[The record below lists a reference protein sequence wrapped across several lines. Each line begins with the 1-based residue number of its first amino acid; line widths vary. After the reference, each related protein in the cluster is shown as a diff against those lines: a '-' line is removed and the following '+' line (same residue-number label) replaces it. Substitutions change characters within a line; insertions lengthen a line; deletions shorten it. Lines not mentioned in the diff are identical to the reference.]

1 MTPDDFYVGVK
12 PHLMAYTS
20 VPVMVS
26 DVNLRDRSKLPVANG
41 PVTVD
46 SEGFEHLRKHGR
58 WIRTPRQYAADVRR
72 YQDWFGPL
80 FRGAFEQ
87 DWMCEDAIIHGG
99 TFGNRRFTGTGL
111 SLKEHLHR
119 TVGNYLD
126 LMAVDDTLKI
136 YPVVQGR
143 RIPHY
148 EYCIHLFDKAGVD
161 LRTLPVV
168 GIGSV
173 CRIQGTPEAV
183 GIVRHVA
190 SIIGAGRL
198 HGFGIKTDGLRE
210 VGDVL
215 GRADSFA
222 WGVDGMHQKPG
233 CDFRLPNP
241 KRKQRPHKH
250 EGNCLRFMLQWRSA
264 VIDAINNPKQRPLGP
279 DTGRRRGGVGQIS
292 FDDLADLNDFTAA
305 A

>member
-12 PHLMAYTS
+12 PHLMAHTS

-26 DVNLRDRSKLPVANG
+26 DVNLRDRDKLPRANG
-41 PVTVD
+41 PVRID
-46 SEGFEHLRKHGR
+46 SEGFMQLQRHGR
-58 WIRTPRQYAADVRR
+58 WIRTPAQYAGDVRR

-80 FRGAFEQ
+80 FHGAFAQ

-99 TFGNRRFTGTGL
+99 TFKKQKFVGTGL
-111 SLKEHLHR
+111 SVKEHLHR

-126 LMAVDDTLKI
+126 LMSIDDTLDI
-136 YPVVQGR
+136 HPVIQGR

-148 EYCIHLFDKAGVD
+148 EYCISLYDKAGID
-161 LRTLPVV
+161 LRQLPVV

-173 CRIQGTPEAV
+173 CRIQATPEAV

-190 SIIGAGRL
+190 SIVGPGRL
-198 HGFGIKTDGLRE
+198 HGFGIKTEGLRE

-215 GRADSFA
+215 GGADSFA
-222 WGVDGMHQKPG
+222 WGVDGMHTEPG
-233 CDFRLPNP
+233 CDFRLP
-241 KRKQRPHKH
+241 RSRGPHKH
-250 EGNCLRFMLQWRSA
+250 EGNCLRFMLEWRQD
-264 VIDAINNPKQRPLGP
+264 VIDAIGNRRPRPLRP
-279 DTGRRRGGVGQIS
+279 DTSRRLAGAGQMS
-292 FDDLADLNDFTAA
+292 FDELVAA